1 MENYRYLA
9 NKAHSN
15 GKLVWVDACRIFEN
29 ALFIKSFE
37 LGFENHSLV
46 EITQEILSL
55 ADVVTISF
63 KKMFSHCGG
72 GILIN
77 CVSSILKQH
86 HIVQIDQTIKR
97 QTTTDYGNGYRS
109 YSGLTGEGM
118 IEIISGLMCAVD
130 ESINGKRIA

>member
-1 MENYRYLA
+1 MENFRYLT
-9 NKAHSN
+9 NKAHAQ
-15 GKLVWVDACRIFEN
+15 GKLVWVDACRVFEN
-29 ALFIKSFE
+29 ALFIKAFE
-37 LGFENHSLV
+37 PGFENLSLV
-46 EITQEILSL
+46 EITQDILSQ
-55 ADVVTISF
+55 ADVVSMSF
-63 KKMFSHCGG
+63 KKMFAHCGG

-77 CVSSILKQH
+77 KDSNILSQH
-86 HIVQIDQTIKR
+86 HIAQIDQTIKR

>member
-1 MENYRYLA
+1 MENYKYLA
-9 NKAHSN
+9 NKAHAE
-15 GKLVWVDACRIFEN
+15 GKLVWVDACRVFEN
-29 ALFIKSFE
+29 ALFIKTFE
-37 LGFENHSLV
+37 PGFENLSLV
-46 EITQEILSL
+46 QITKDILTQ
-55 ADVVTISF
+55 ADVVTMSF
-63 KKMFSHCGG
+63 KKMFSQCGG

-77 CVSSILKQH
+77 HDSIILKQF